1 MQKPA
6 PSTHLINPSEIGIVQ
21 PKRDRKDDG
30 DDDKVS
36 HVIQMLLFNQCNN
49 ITHLKAFESL

>member
-6 PSTHLINPSEIGIVQ
+6 PSTHLINPSKRGIVQ
-21 PKRDRKDDG
+21 PKRGQKDDG
-30 DDDKVS
+30 DEDEVS

-49 ITHLKAFESL
+49 ITHLKKFDSL